1 MFTDLYP
8 EKAPVVICE
17 TPIYHPNI
25 DFSAEPD
32 TYDETCTSNVCVSLL
47 DDWEPSYGLED
58 CIQGLLFLFYQPN
71 LEDPLSEWFDSDDY
85 GSFAEGV
92 KLSLEGGTI
101 SGYDFPV
108 NNQRKNN
115 SEDNESQQKAET
127 EIQGTDDNHNDIKEN
142 KDSKVNCDGDSGA
155 NSGNQAKFIDS
166 NVDLTDE
173 TSYLTQQIEDVTE
186 NKADLLQ
193 KKGYLTENSCE
204 EHPSDSGEF
213 ESQLPGEK
221 VKEQNEDKI
230 RFNDTNSEDVILEN
244 DKGMNAQ
251 LDVSSIQNYT
261 DSQLVRNPYL
271 VTIND
276 NPPKDYNDV
285 DQDKCLTMFKLLTA
299 VFHVLCV
306 CRQAFQ
312 N

>member
-32 TYDETCTSNVCVSLL
+32 TYDDTCTSNVCVSLL

-85 GSFAEGV
+85 SSFAEGV

-108 NNQRKNN
+108 NQRKNN
-115 SEDNESQQKAET
+115 TEDNESQQEAET
-127 EIQGTDDNHNDIKEN
+127 EIQGTDDNHNEIKEN
-142 KDSKVNCDGDSGA
+142 KDSKVNCDVNSGT
-155 NSGNQAKFIDS
+155 NSGNQAKSIDS
-166 NVDLTDE
+166 NGDLTDE
-173 TSYLTQQIEDVTE
+173 MYLTQKIEDVTE
-186 NKADLLQ
+186 NKADLLE
-193 KKGYLTENSCE
+193 KTGALTENSCE

-213 ESQLPGEK
+213 ESRLPGEK
-221 VKEQNEDKI
+221 VKEPNEDKI
-230 RFNDTNSEDVILEN
+230 GINNTNSEDVTLEN
-244 DKGMNAQ
+244 DKGINTQ
-251 LDVSSIQNYT
+251 LDVSSIQNST

-271 VTIND
+271 ATIND

-285 DQDKCLTMFKLLTA
+285 DQDKCLTMLKLLTA
-299 VFHVLCV
+299 VFHVFCT
-306 CRQAFQ
+306 CRQALQ